1 MITSCSNRYRNHT
14 IWNRNEDILMRTP
27 PPRSKKIAKERIS
40 FLFCRA
46 AEFFSVDPP
55 TSDKCVALAR
65 KISMRHRVRI
75 DRAHK
80 RQFCRHCY
88 RFLVPGE
95 NVRVRIARG
104 KVVMTC
110 LSCGRQM
117 RIMVKKRHEGREE

>member
-1 MITSCSNRYRNHT
+1 
-14 IWNRNEDILMRTP
+14 MRTP

-40 FLFCRA
+40 VLFCRA
-46 AEFFSVDPP
+46 AEFFPFDPD
-55 TSDKCVALAR
+55 TSDRCVALAR

-75 DRAHK
+75 DRPQK

-95 NVRVRIARG
+95 NVRIRITRG

-117 RIMVKKRHEGREE
+117 RIMVKKRHERREE